1 MVNAPAGLFL
11 LTVCPNSLEV
21 ALPDMRDQGRGIRVK
36 GCEVRAK
43 GSGVLVREIG
53 IDALGRDPVC
63 HISIGAMNEGASIG
77 GTVSRSYEARTNT
90 KA

>member
-11 LTVCPNSLEV
+11 PTVCPNSLEV
-21 ALPDMRDQGRGIRVK
+21 ALPDMRDQGRGVRV
-36 GCEVRAK
+36 K

>member
-1 MVNAPAGLFL
+1 
-11 LTVCPNSLEV
+11 
-21 ALPDMRDQGRGIRVK
+21 MRSPSK
-36 GCEVRAK
+36 GERSPSK
-43 GSGVLVREIG
+43 GDWY
-53 IDALGRDPVC
+53 DALGRDPVC